1 MSRVGIDYGKVK
13 QAALQ
18 LLAQGEAPSVQ
29 KIREILGTGSHTTI
43 AGHLKSW
50 RDDHAQKI
58 IRHLPATLPTELIS
72 GMEILWQTAME
83 KACEHLVQQKQSLD
97 QERDI
102 LAQTKREAEKVVA
115 EIKEQMAIL
124 TGKFEALQFECQQ
137 KEIELAVAVERL
149 EKQGIDFENKNVQHE
164 ARLQRAYAE
173 KDAVIEKNNALEKEI
188 LSLQEKSREQAQ
200 QNQEVLTEERAR
212 HEQSEN
218 RWLKLIDAAR
228 QESKELQKRAEKL
241 AEANTTE
248 VKSLNKIVSGLQ
260 QKLFEKEI
268 LIKDSL
274 ASLEALKQENLALK
288 AGKLTKDG
296 KKTVK
301 NTRKNQ

>member
-1 MSRVGIDYGKVK
+1 MSRVGIDYGNVK

-43 AGHLKSW
+43 AGHLKNW
-50 RDDHAQKI
+50 RDDHAQKV
-58 IRHLPATLPTELIS
+58 IRHLPATLPVELIS

-83 KACEHLVQQKQSLD
+83 KACEHLAQQKGALD
-97 QERDI
+97 QEREA
-102 LAQTKREAEKVVA
+102 LAQTKREAEKIVG
-115 EIKEQMAIL
+115 EIKEQMAVL
-124 TGKFEALQFECQQ
+124 TSKFEALQSECQQ

-149 EKQGIDFENKNVQHE
+149 EKQGIDFENKSAQHE
-164 ARLQRAYAE
+164 ERLQRAYAE
-173 KDAVIEKNNALEKEI
+173 KEAVIEKNNGLEKQI
-188 LSLQEKSREQAQ
+188 LSLQEKNREQAQ
-200 QNQEVLTEERAR
+200 QNQQVLTEERAR

-248 VKSLNKIVSGLQ
+248 VKSLNKIVSDLRQ
-260 QKLFEKEI
+260 QLFEKERLIQEDLVTLGKLKEEI
-268 LIKDSL
+268 LT
-274 ASLEALKQENLALK
+274 LK
-288 AGKLTKDG
+288 AGKLP
-296 KKTVK
+296 KKSK
-301 NTRKNQ
+301 KQSNNEK

>member
-1 MSRVGIDYGKVK
+1 MSRVGIDYGNVK

-43 AGHLKSW
+43 AGHLKNW
-50 RDDHAQKI
+50 REDHAQKV

-83 KACEHLVQQKQSLD
+83 KACEHLAQQKQSLD
-97 QERDI
+97 QEKAI
-102 LAQTKREAEKVVA
+102 LAQIKREAEKVVA
-115 EIKEQMAIL
+115 EIKEQMTIL
-124 TGKFEALQFECQQ
+124 TDKFENLQSECQQ
-137 KEIELAVAVERL
+137 KEIELALAVERL
-149 EKQGIDFENKNVQHE
+149 EKQGIDFKNKNVQHE
-164 ARLQRAYAE
+164 ARLQRAYTE

-188 LSLQEKSREQAQ
+188 LSLQEKSREQSRQSQ
-200 QNQEVLTEERAR
+200 QVLLEERVR

-218 RWLKLIDAAR
+218 RWVKLIDAAR
-228 QESKELQKRAEKL
+228 QESKDLQSRAAKL
-241 AEANTTE
+241 AEANGME
-248 VKSLNKIVSGLQ
+248 VKDLNQNISGLQ

-274 ASLEALKQENLALK
+274 ASLEALKQEILALK
-288 AGKLTKDG
+288 VYKLAKES
-296 KKTVK
+296 KEKEKV
-301 NTRKNQ
+301 R